1 MSVLPTQ
8 ILGSFYKT
16 FLRPAQDLKK
26 HGKWAVITG
35 ATDGIGKAY
44 SFVLAKQGMSLM
56 LISRTEAK
64 LKAVKEE
71 IEGKGYTGVEV
82 KYIVCDYGKFDQAM
96 RAKVQK
102 ELEGLEIGV
111 LINNVGISYRY
122 PRYFHELPDEEV
134 QSLLTLNID
143 STVWMTRAV
152 LPGMLE
158 RKKGGAIVN
167 LSSGSAL
174 LTMPL
179 LAEYGAAKS
188 FIEKFSRALN
198 AEYREKKSGGITCQ
212 CQAPFY
218 VSTKM
223 AKMRPSMAVPTADAF
238 AEAGVKWIGYGDT
251 AVVQPVWI
259 HGVLSFVM
267 QYVVPEP
274 LVAGIVSAQH
284 KAIRKKGLKKDA
296 RVAEEEKDK
305 TK

>member
-1 MSVLPTQ
+1 MDSVYT
-8 ILGSFYKT
+8 T
-16 FLRPAQDLKK
+16 FLRPGKK
-26 HGKWAVITG
+26 LTKYGKWAVITG

-44 SFVLAKQGMSLM
+44 AFVLAKKGMSLV

-71 IEGKGYTGVEV
+71 IEAKGYAGVEV
-82 KYIVCDYGKFDQAM
+82 KYIVCDYGKFDEAM
-96 RAKVQK
+96 RVKVQK
-102 ELEGLEIGV
+102 ELDGLEIGV
-111 LINNVGISYRY
+111 LINNVGVSYRY
-122 PRYFHELPDEEV
+122 PRYFHELPNEEV

-188 FIEKFSRALN
+188 FIEKFSRAIN
-198 AEYREKKSGGITCQ
+198 AEYREKKNGGITCQ

-218 VSTKM
+218 VATKM
-223 AKMRPSMAVPTADAF
+223 AKMRASLVVPTTDAF
-238 AEAGVKWIGYGDT
+238 AKAGAKWIGYGDT
-251 AVVQPVWI
+251 AVVQPYWV
-259 HGVLSFVM
+259 HGVLAYIL
-267 QYVVPEP
+267 QYVLPES
-274 LVAGIVSAQH
+274 LVVSIVSSQH

-296 RVAEEEKDK
+296 RLAEEAKNK
-305 TK
+305 TN